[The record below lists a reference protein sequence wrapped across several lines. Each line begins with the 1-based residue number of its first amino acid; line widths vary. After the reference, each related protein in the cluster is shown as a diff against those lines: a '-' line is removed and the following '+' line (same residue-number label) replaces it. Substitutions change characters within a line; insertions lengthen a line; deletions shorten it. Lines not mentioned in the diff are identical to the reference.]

1 MNNTGAQLRRYVTLV
16 TFGYIGYTYRRF
28 IAIRLYLVYTI
39 QIARKVIS
47 TQITVGDVTLCNSST
62 YYY

>member
-28 IAIRLYLVYTI
+28 IAIRLYLVSTDYS
-39 QIARKVIS
+39 KVIS